1 MLSPAFQK
9 AAFGVLGIYFR
20 CAGNLHAIPN
30 APSDCMPCLL
40 DLVVLSLRRRL
51 ACRTTDS
58 LTPTGGEEILF
69 FQTMHIFL
77 P

>member
-1 MLSPAFQK
+1 MQFLMHLLIAI
-9 AAFGVLGIYFR
+9 GIACRFP
-20 CAGNLHAIPN
+20 GDM
-30 APSDCMPCLL
+30 DCMPCLV